1 MTAQQTDILQT
12 PIEFLKGVGEK
23 RGAVLRKEFNIQ
35 TFNDLLY
42 YFPYRHIDKS
52 HVYHVSDIVN
62 DGGFI
67 LLRGT
72 IRDVRLVGQNRSQR
86 LTATFSDETGS
97 IELVWFNGIRWV
109 SDVLRSRK
117 EFVIFGKPT
126 LFNGRWN
133 ITHPELIDPNQQE
146 SSPISLRFQP
156 MYNTSDVSKRKSLDS
171 KAIAKLTANLL
182 TQVKDVI
189 PETMPRE
196 MVEELHLLPLRDA
209 LVNIHYPEDN
219 QKLSQ
224 ATLRL
229 KFDEL
234 FFTQLKMLK
243 LKLINTNRFKG
254 FVFKQVG
261 HYFNTFYKECLTF
274 DLTNAQKRVLR
285 EIRGDVGSGHQMNRL
300 LQGDVG
306 SGKTIIAVFSML
318 LAIDNGYQA
327 CIMAPTE
334 ILATQHYEKI
344 SKQLEP
350 LGLRVEFLSGS
361 TKVSQRRRILADLRD
376 GQVNILI
383 GTHALIEDNVVFS
396 KLGLVVIDEQHRFG
410 VEQRAKLWRKSG
422 PIPPHILVMTAT
434 PIPRTLAMTLYGDLD
449 VSVID
454 ELPAGRK
461 PIVTQHFYEKDR
473 LKVFGFMKQQIAEGR
488 QVYVVYPLIQ
498 ESEAMDLLDLQAG
511 YEAIERSFPPPT
523 YSIGVVHGRM
533 KAEEKD
539 FIMDHFKKNEIQILL
554 STTVIEVGIDVPN
567 ATVMVIENAERFG
580 LSQLHQLRGRVGR
593 GGNQSYCIL
602 MSKYELSNE
611 GRKRLDAMVET
622 NDGFEIAN
630 FDLQLRGP
638 GDIQGTRQSGMLD
651 FKIADLTKDEK
662 LVAYTRNYAQQ
673 ILEKD
678 PDLSLP
684 EHKRLAETLEKMM
697 QRDTNW
703 SVISQE
709 LRHSCRTR
717 VTASLLH
724 KNRQGWWYSYFIF
737 LLFSH
742 SPE

>member
-243 LKLINTNRFKG
+243 LKLINTNRFEG

-285 EIRGDVGSGHQMNRL
+285 EIRSDVGSGHQMNRL

-318 LAIDNGYQA
+318 LAKDNGFQA
-327 CIMAPTE
+327 CMMAPTE

-350 LGLRVEFLSGS
+350 LGLQVEFLSGS
-361 TKVSQRRRILADLRD
+361 TKSAQRKRILNDLQN
-376 GQVNILI
+376 GQVDILI
-383 GTHALIEDNVVFS
+383 GTHALIEDNVVFN

-410 VEQRAKLWRKSG
+410 VEQRARLWRKSG
-422 PIPPHILVMTAT
+422 TIPPHILVMTAT

-454 ELPAGRK
+454 ELPSGRK
-461 PIVTQHFYEKDR
+461 PIVTTHFYEKDR
-473 LKVFGFMKQQIAEGR
+473 LKVFGFMQKQIAEGR

-498 ESEAMDLLDLQAG
+498 ESETMDLLDLQAG

-662 LVAYTRNYAQQ
+662 LVAYTRSYAQQ

-684 EHKRLAETLEKMM
+684 EHARLAETLQKLM

-703 SVISQE
+703 SVIS
-709 LRHSCRTR
+709 
-717 VTASLLH
+717 
-724 KNRQGWWYSYFIF
+724 
-737 LLFSH
+737 
-742 SPE
+742 

>member
-1 MTAQQTDILQT
+1 MTTTNTDILQT

-62 DGGFI
+62 DGGYI
-67 LLRGT
+67 LLRGS
-72 IRDVRLVGQNRSQR
+72 IQNVRIVGQMRAQR
-86 LTATFSDETGS
+86 LTAIFTDETGS

-109 SDVLRSRK
+109 QDVLKSRK

-133 ITHPELIDPNQQE
+133 ITHPELIDPAQQQN
-146 SSPISLRFQP
+146 SPVSLRFQP
-156 MYNTSDVSKRKSLDS
+156 LYNTSETAKKKSLDS
-171 KAIAKLTANLL
+171 KAVAKLTANLL
-182 TQVKDVI
+182 AQVKDII
-189 PETMPRE
+189 PETMPKE
-196 MVEELHLLPLRDA
+196 MVEELHLMSLHDA
-209 LVNIHYPEDN
+209 LVNIHYPEDS

-234 FFTQLKMLK
+234 FFTQLKLLK
-243 LKLINTNRFKG
+243 LKLINTNRFEG
-254 FVFKQVG
+254 YPFKQVG
-261 HYFNTFYKECLTF
+261 HYFNTFYKECLPF

-306 SGKTIIAVFSML
+306 SGKTIIALFSML

-334 ILATQHYEKI
+334 ILASQHYEKI

-350 LGLRVEFLSGS
+350 LNLHVEFLSGS
-361 TKVSQRRRILADLRD
+361 TKTAKRKQILTDLQN
-376 GQVNILI
+376 GEVNILI

-396 KLGLVVIDEQHRFG
+396 KLGLVVIDEQHR
-410 VEQRAKLWRKSG
+410 AT
-422 PIPPHILVMTAT
+422 PPHILVMTAT

-461 PIVTQHFYEKDR
+461 PIVTSHFYEKDR
-473 LKVFGFMKQQIAEGR
+473 LKMFGFLKKQIAEGR

-498 ESEAMDLLDLQAG
+498 ESEALDLLDLQAG
-511 YEAIERSFPPPT
+511 YEAFERSFPPPE

-539 FIMDHFKKNEIQILL
+539 YTMGCFKKGQIQILL

-602 MSKYELSNE
+602 MSKYELSTE
-611 GRKRLDAMVET
+611 GRKRLNAMVET

-638 GDIQGTRQSGMLD
+638 GDLQGTRQSGMLD

-678 PDLSLP
+678 PDLTFP
-684 EHKRLAETLEKMM
+684 EHKRLAETLKKQM

-703 SVISQE
+703 SVIS
-709 LRHSCRTR
+709 
-717 VTASLLH
+717 
-724 KNRQGWWYSYFIF
+724 
-737 LLFSH
+737 
-742 SPE
+742 

>member
-243 LKLINTNRFKG
+243 LKLINTNRFEG

-285 EIRGDVGSGHQMNRL
+285 EIRSDVGSGHQMNRL

-318 LAIDNGYQA
+318 LAKDNGFQA
-327 CIMAPTE
+327 CMMAPTE

-350 LGLRVEFLSGS
+350 LGWQVEFLSGS
-361 TKVSQRRRILADLRD
+361 TKSAQRKRILNDLQN
-376 GQVNILI
+376 GQVDILI
-383 GTHALIEDNVVFS
+383 GTHALIEDNVVFN

-410 VEQRAKLWRKSG
+410 VEQRARLWRKSG
-422 PIPPHILVMTAT
+422 TVPPHILVMTAT

-454 ELPAGRK
+454 ELPSGRK
-461 PIVTQHFYEKDR
+461 PIVTTHFYEKDR
-473 LKVFGFMKQQIAEGR
+473 LKVFGFMQKQIAEGR

-498 ESEAMDLLDLQAG
+498 ESETMDLLDLQAG

-662 LVAYTRNYAQQ
+662 LVAYTRSYAQQ

-684 EHKRLAETLEKMM
+684 EHARLAETLQKLM

-703 SVISQE
+703 SVIS
-709 LRHSCRTR
+709 
-717 VTASLLH
+717 
-724 KNRQGWWYSYFIF
+724 
-737 LLFSH
+737 
-742 SPE
+742 

>member
-52 HVYHVSDIVN
+52 HVYHVSNIVN

-318 LAIDNGYQA
+318 LAKDNGFQA
-327 CIMAPTE
+327 CMMAPTE

-350 LGLRVEFLSGS
+350 LGLQVEFLSGS
-361 TKVSQRRRILADLRD
+361 TKSAQRKRILNDLQN
-376 GQVNILI
+376 GQVDILI
-383 GTHALIEDNVVFS
+383 GTHALIEDNVVFN

-410 VEQRAKLWRKSG
+410 VEQRARLWRKSG
-422 PIPPHILVMTAT
+422 TVPPHILVMTAT

-454 ELPAGRK
+454 ELPSGRK
-461 PIVTQHFYEKDR
+461 PIVTTHFYEKDR
-473 LKVFGFMKQQIAEGR
+473 LKVFGFMQKQIAEGR

-498 ESEAMDLLDLQAG
+498 ESETMDLLDLQAG

-539 FIMDHFKKNEIQILL
+539 FIMEHFKKNEIQILL

-662 LVAYTRNYAQQ
+662 LVAYTRSYAQQ

-684 EHKRLAETLEKMM
+684 EHARLAETLQKLM

-703 SVISQE
+703 SVIS
-709 LRHSCRTR
+709 
-717 VTASLLH
+717 
-724 KNRQGWWYSYFIF
+724 
-737 LLFSH
+737 
-742 SPE
+742 

>member
-1 MTAQQTDILQT
+1 MNQQTDLLQT

-62 DGGFI
+62 DGGYI
-67 LLRGT
+67 LLRGK
-72 IRDVRLVGQNRSQR
+72 IQNVRIVGQMRAMR
-86 LTATFSDETGS
+86 LTALFTDETGS

-109 SDVLRSRK
+109 QDVLKSRS

-126 LFNGRWN
+126 LFNGHWN
-133 ITHPELIDPNQQE
+133 ITHPELIDPNQQDN
-146 SSPISLRFQP
+146 SPISLRFQP
-156 MYNTSDVSKRKSLDS
+156 LYNTSETAKKKSLDS
-171 KAIAKLTANLL
+171 KAVSKLTANLL
-182 TQVKDVI
+182 AQVKGVI

-196 MVEELHLLPLRDA
+196 MVEELHLMSLRDA

-234 FFTQLKMLK
+234 FFTQLKLLK
-243 LKLINTNRFKG
+243 LKLINNNRFQG

-261 HYFNTFYKECLTF
+261 NYFNTYYKECLPF
-274 DLTNAQKRVLR
+274 DLTNAQKRVIK

-306 SGKTIIAVFSML
+306 SGKTVIAVFSML
-318 LAIDNGYQA
+318 LAKDNGFQA
-327 CIMAPTE
+327 CLMAPTE

-361 TKVSQRRRILADLRD
+361 TKTSKRKQLLTDLQN
-376 GQVNILI
+376 GQVDILI
-383 GTHALIEDNVVFS
+383 GTHALIEDNVIFN
-396 KLGLVVIDEQHRFG
+396 KLGIVVIDEQHRFG

-422 PIPPHILVMTAT
+422 AIPPHILVMTAT

-461 PIVTQHFYEKDR
+461 PIVTKHFYEKDR
-473 LKVFGFMKQQIAEGR
+473 LKVFGFMQKQIAEGR
-488 QVYVVYPLIQ
+488 QIYVVYPLIQ
-498 ESEAMDLLDLQAG
+498 ESEALDLLDLQAG

-523 YSIGVVHGRM
+523 YSIGVVHGKM

-539 FIMDHFKKNEIQILL
+539 FIMNAFKKNQIQILL

-593 GGNQSYCIL
+593 GGNQSYCLL
-602 MSKYELSNE
+602 MSKYELSTE
-611 GRKRLDAMVET
+611 GRKRLNAMVET

-638 GDIQGTRQSGMLD
+638 GDLQGTRQSGMLD

-678 PDLSLP
+678 PELSQP
-684 EHKRLAETLEKMM
+684 EHKRLAETLEKLT

-703 SVISQE
+703 SVIS
-709 LRHSCRTR
+709 
-717 VTASLLH
+717 
-724 KNRQGWWYSYFIF
+724 
-737 LLFSH
+737 
-742 SPE
+742 